1 VEIKMLAA
9 WTSLLEIIGVICDIL
24 NGVHTPRHRMETLDQ
39 NLRNWNT
46 HLDPTF
52 YYSSTQDPP
61 VFLLHMQYAAAMI
74 LLHRPLA
81 QFGKDLSL
89 RSSASEISRQI
100 CIDNACL
107 IAQYAQEYHDQHGS
121 VVTMSWIALHIVA
134 TAATTLIA
142 NVAER
147 RSFNLSMDHQL
158 DSLRKCLGTLNELEK
173 SHVVT
178 RRVRKVIQ
186 QAIRL
191 LNLDATL
198 NVGAPGWSAANLLS
212 GPLPFNPVASGQE
225 NNVQFPLFDL
235 LPSGSQF
242 DMLNSFESYFT

>member
-1 VEIKMLAA
+1 
-9 WTSLLEIIGVICDIL
+9 
-24 NGVHTPRHRMETLDQ
+24 
-39 NLRNWNT
+39 
-46 HLDPTF
+46 
-52 YYSSTQDPP
+52 
-61 VFLLHMQYAAAMI
+61 MQYAAAMI

-81 QFGKDLSL
+81 QFGKDVSL

-107 IAQYAQEYHDQHGS
+107 IAQYAQEYHDQHGN

-147 RSFNLSMDHQL
+147 RNLGASMNHQL
-158 DSLRKCLGTLNELEK
+158 ESLRKCLGTLNELEK

-198 NVGAPGWSAANLLS
+198 NVGAPGWSAASLLS
-212 GPLPFNPVASGQE
+212 GPLTLNTFASVEDTGGS
-225 NNVQFPLFDL
+225 QFPLFDL
-235 LPSGSQF
+235 LPSGTQF